1 MMQVCYDKANS
12 MIPPSSLS
20 IVIQAGGQS
29 RRMGRDKALLDF
41 HGQPLIQRVVERV
54 RLLADEM
61 LITAA
66 EPASYAFLG
75 LPCVADLLPGKGALG
90 GLYTA
95 LSLANAPL
103 VAVVACDM
111 PFVNAELLAYQRD
124 VLLEGNCDAAVPQT
138 DAGIEPF
145 HAVYRRETMSPLAEA
160 ALHGERLSIRSCLE
174 KANVRWVSSD
184 EIGRFDPQG
193 MAFWNVNTPE
203 EYLRALE
210 KSD

>member
-1 MMQVCYDKANS
+1 
-12 MIPPSSLS
+12 MITPSSLS

-29 RRMGRDKALLDF
+29 RRMGQDKALLDF
-41 HGQPLIQRVVERV
+41 RGQPLIQRVIERV
-54 RLLADEM
+54 RPLTSEI

-75 LPCVADLLPGKGALG
+75 LLCVADVTPGMGALG

-95 LSLANAPL
+95 LNIANTSL

-111 PFVNAELLAYQRD
+111 PFVNAGLLAYQRD
-124 VLLEGNCDAAVPQT
+124 VLLEGTWDATIPRT

-145 HAVYRRETMSPLAEA
+145 HAVYRRETMLFQVEA
-160 ALHGERLSIRSCLE
+160 AIHSGRLAIYKCVE
-174 KANVRWVSSD
+174 QANVRWLSAA
-184 EIGRFDPQG
+184 EITRFDPHG
-193 MAFWNVNTPE
+193 IAFWNINTPE

-210 KSD
+210 ILV